1 LELTNPPTEVG
12 GKLKGDQ
19 SKNSMAMNWNVALA
33 HSILELI
40 SNSHRALAQ
49 K

>member
-1 LELTNPPTEVG
+1 MIWLTLQLQLEGIYSPS
-12 GKLKGDQ
+12 DHI
-19 SKNSMAMNWNVALA
+19 NWNVALA